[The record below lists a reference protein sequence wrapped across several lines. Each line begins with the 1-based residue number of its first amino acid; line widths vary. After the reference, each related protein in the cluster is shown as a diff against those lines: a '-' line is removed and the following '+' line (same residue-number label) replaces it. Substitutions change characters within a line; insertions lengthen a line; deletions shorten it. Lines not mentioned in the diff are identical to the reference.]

1 MRHRFGKVALRLL
14 LTLMNSKSQRYRP
27 MLAHPS
33 LRTPSPMLAFQWY
46 RGQLLLKGDRRDHD
60 SRDRLLRR
68 IREEFREM
76 PCLRLTD
83 KQASRLFG
91 LSKPVCER
99 VLGTLV
105 SGGTLWKGADGRY
118 AVRARQ

>member
-1 MRHRFGKVALRLL
+1 
-14 LTLMNSKSQRYRP
+14 
-27 MLAHPS
+27 MLALLPP
-33 LRTPSPMLAFQWY
+33 RIPSPMLAFQLS

-76 PCLRLTD
+76 PCLRLSD
-83 KQASRLFG
+83 RQASRLFG
-91 LSKPVCER
+91 LLKPVCER

-105 SGGTLWKGADGRY
+105 GEGTLWKDADGRY
-118 AVRARQ
+118 ALRARQ